1 MIWII
6 LVNAIYNFVVEL
18 FAEHSC
24 YTFVCKHF
32 CRLAGWHGCFFFI
45 ETEIKMRTIIH
56 IINIIFITQEI
67 NQLPTIDA
75 IFYIEDMVIPPR
87 TDVKKC

>member
-1 MIWII
+1 MSRII
-6 LVNAIYNFVVEL
+6 LINAIHYFIMEL
-18 FAEHSC
+18 LAQKSSN
-24 YTFVCKHF
+24 TFVCKHF
-32 CRLAGWHGCFFFI
+32 CRLAGWHGCFFLI

-75 IFYIEDMVIPPR
+75 IFYIEDMVIPNGAN
-87 TDVKKC
+87 VKKC